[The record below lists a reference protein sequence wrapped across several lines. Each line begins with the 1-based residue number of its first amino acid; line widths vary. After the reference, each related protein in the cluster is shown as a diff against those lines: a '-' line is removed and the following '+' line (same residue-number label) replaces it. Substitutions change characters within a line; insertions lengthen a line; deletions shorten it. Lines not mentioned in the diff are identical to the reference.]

1 MAKEKATSEI
11 VTAAADLDAEI
22 ERLERATSAL
32 EKQEL
37 RSRKHLERAGK
48 LLVDFADAEDA
59 LGEKVRALNDAITAS
74 QKRHVAAA
82 ERVQTYAAQVSTRTA
97 EYRELAMRQAE
108 IGKSAATLTA
118 ALQPA
123 AAATSTDEEQL
134 SALNEAAAQLDVIVT
149 TLNALFEDVRKA
161 DFFDLTKEIDAVR
174 QAVIAARSK
183 LAGNAPIRH

>member
-1 MAKEKATSEI
+1 M
-11 VTAAADLDAEI
+11 
-22 ERLERATSAL
+22 
-32 EKQEL
+32 
-37 RSRKHLERAGK
+37 
-48 LLVDFADAEDA
+48 
-59 LGEKVRALNDAITAS
+59 
-74 QKRHVAAA
+74 
-82 ERVQTYAAQVSTRTA
+82 STRTA